1 VRLVARLREDLDTV
15 RRRDPAARGRVETA
29 LVYSGLHAVW
39 AHRVTSR
46 LWRAGP
52 APRLLGSRFA
62 ARLLSQAVRS
72 LTGVEIHPGARL
84 GARLFIDHGMGVV
97 IGETAVVGDDCTIFH
112 GVTLGGKG
120 RGGALGRRHP
130 TVGDGVMIG
139 AGAAVLGGVT
149 VGSGSVVGANAVVTK
164 DVPAGSVAV
173 GVPAVARPRRPRA
186 GVGAGWISG
195 GAPSGRPSWPRGRRG
210 PPRPVSGPTA
220 RTRAT
225 GHRRSRPR

>member
-1 VRLVARLREDLDTV
+1 MHLVARLREDLDTV
-15 RRRDPAARGRVETA
+15 RSRDPAARGRVETA

-46 LWRAGP
+46 LWRSGLT
-52 APRLLGSRFA
+52 PRLLG
-62 ARLLSQAVRS
+62 ARAWARVLSQLTRS

-130 TVGDGVMIG
+130 TLGDGVMIG

-149 VGSGSVVGANAVVTK
+149 VGSGSVIGANAVVTR
-164 DVPAGSVAV
+164 DVPPGSIAV
-173 GVPAVARPRRPRA
+173 GVPAVSHPEL
-186 GVGAGWISG
+186 
-195 GAPSGRPSWPRGRRG
+195 
-210 PPRPVSGPTA
+210 
-220 RTRAT
+220 
-225 GHRRSRPR
+225 